1 MQVIAYGIGV
11 DIVLLTYEKRNEG
24 ISVEWKKPV
33 HIPPHLH
40 EAIEIIYITDGTV
53 ELGVGQELFHMEKGD
68 FAIVFPNVIHHYQ
81 VLGFGENKAIY
92 LFLEPSLT
100 PSFYEDLQKYSPKY
114 PIIKCEK
121 VHADIVNSL
130 KALVN
135 LQDFNPMIIQAHAQ
149 IIIAHAFSDME
160 MIDKDAVGSD
170 DIIYCA
176 VEYVA
181 KNFKEE
187 ICLDK
192 MAYDLGVSKYV
203 LSRLFAKTFHC
214 NFNKYVNGV
223 RLNYATSVLENTNE
237 SITTICLD
245 AGFASQRTFNRVFKE
260 RYKMTPREYRMKL
273 HGIRG
278 KECISLRYSKQ
289 FSRKEKT

>member
-1 MQVIAYGIGV
+1 MHF
-11 DIVLLTYEKRNEG
+11 TYEKRNEG
-24 ISVEWKKPV
+24 VSVEWKASV
-33 HIPPHLH
+33 HVPPHLH
-40 EAIEIIYITDGTV
+40 EAIEIIYVTDGTV

-81 VLGFGENKAIY
+81 VFGLGKNKAIY

-100 PSFYEDLQKYSPKY
+100 PGFMEELQKYSPKY
-114 PIIKCEK
+114 PIISKDK
-121 VHADIVNSL
+121 VHADIVNSV

-135 LQDFNPMIIQAHAQ
+135 LQEFHSTIIQAHAQ
-149 IIIAHAFSDME
+149 IILAHVFSDME
-160 MIDKDAVGSD
+160 MVDKDAVGSD

-187 ICLDK
+187 MFLDK

-214 NFNKYVNGV
+214 NFNKYVNSV
-223 RLNYATSVLENTNE
+223 RLNYVTSVMESTNE
-237 SITTICLD
+237 SITSICLD
-245 AGFASQRTFNRVFKE
+245 AGFESQRTFNRVFKE

-273 HGIRG
+273 KRSI
-278 KECISLRYSKQ
+278 I
-289 FSRKEKT
+289 